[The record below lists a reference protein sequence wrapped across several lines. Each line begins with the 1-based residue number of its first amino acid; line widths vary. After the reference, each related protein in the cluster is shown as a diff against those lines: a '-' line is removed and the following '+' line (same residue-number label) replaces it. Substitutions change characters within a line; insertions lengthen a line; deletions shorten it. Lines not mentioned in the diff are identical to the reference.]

1 MLQVIKR
8 LSIPKA
14 DFLGMSASVLCMI
27 HCLALPLFISL
38 GFVVK
43 SMDGHAGHHH
53 HDHDHGHFHIHW
65 DWHML
70 DYVFVALALWA
81 VYQASKQA
89 ASRAIKIALWM
100 SVSIFSVAILLHDL
114 NEYMLLVSLFA
125 SLGLFITHV
134 INWRSHKKCN
144 I

>member
-27 HCLALPLFISL
+27 HCLALPLFVAL

-43 SMDGHAGHHH
+43 NMDGHAGHDHH
-53 HDHDHGHFHIHW
+53 HDHGHFHFHW
-65 DWHML
+65 DWHLL
-70 DYVFVALALWA
+70 DYFFIVLALVA

-89 ASRAIKIALWM
+89 ASRAIKLALWM
-100 SVSIFSVAILLHDL
+100 SVSIFSIAILLHDW
-114 NEYMLLVSLFA
+114 NQYMLVVSLLA
-125 SLGLFITHV
+125 SVALFVTHLV
-134 INWRSHKKCN
+134 NWKTHKKCN